1 MDSMSLPPASPGSPT
16 GPPAGSRAGSRASAV
31 ETGRDDDGGRHHGEY
46 KVSGGKLVV
55 ADFDVVA
62 GALANVS
69 VSGDF
74 FLEPDEALL
83 EINHALT
90 GLPADAGAAEI
101 AAAVES
107 ALPSDAVL
115 FGFSTD
121 AVAVAVRRGLAKATG
136 WTDHHWNIIA
146 PSVLPTHVNVALDE
160 VLTEEV
166 GAGRRNPTLRFW
178 DWEEPSVVIGSFQ
191 SVRNELHPEGVAR
204 HGISV
209 VRRISGGGAM
219 FMEAGNCI
227 TYSLYLPQTLVDG
240 ISFADSYAFLDA
252 WVLAALEKV
261 GINAFYVPLNDIAT
275 EQGKIGGA
283 AQKRL
288 ANGGM
293 LHHVTMSYDIDAD
306 KMVEVLRIGKEKL
319 SDKGTTSAKKR
330 VDPLRRQTGLARGE
344 IVAAMMEVFT
354 ERYAATASELTPAE
368 LDAAHRRVESKFGT
382 AEWLHRVP

>member
-1 MDSMSLPPASPGSPT
+1 MTATPFAAEDRPRS
-16 GPPAGSRAGSRASAV
+16 
-31 ETGRDDDGGRHHGEY
+31 HHGEY
-46 KVSGGKLVV
+46 KVPGGKLVV
-55 ADFDVVA
+55 VDFDVLDGIIA
-62 GALANVS
+62 DVS
-69 VSGDF
+69 LSGDF
-74 FLEPDEALL
+74 FLEPDEALPA
-83 EINHALT
+83 INRALT
-90 GLPADAGAAEI
+90 GLPESTTAEELS
-101 AAAVES
+101 AAVTGS
-107 ALPSDAVL
+107 LPPGAVL
-115 FGFSTD
+115 FGFSAD
-121 AVAVAVRRGLAKATG
+121 AVAVTVRRALAKATS

-146 PSVLPTHVNVALDE
+146 PTVLPTHLNVALDE

-191 SVRNELHPEGVAR
+191 SVRNELDPEGVAR

-252 WVLAALEKV
+252 WVMAALEKIGV
-261 GINAFYVPLNDIAT
+261 TAFYVPLNDIAT
-275 EQGKIGGA
+275 DQGKIGGA

-306 KMVEVLRIGKEKL
+306 KMVDVLRIGKEKL
-319 SDKGTTSAKKR
+319 SDKGTRSAKKR
-330 VDPLRRQTGLARGE
+330 VDPLRRQTGLARTE
-344 IVAAMMEVFT
+344 IIAAMMDVFR
-354 ERYAATASELTPAE
+354 ERYAATPSHLTADELT
-368 LDAAHRRVESKFGT
+368 AATERVAIKFGT
-382 AEWLHRVP
+382 EEWLHRVP

>member
-107 ALPSDAVL
+107 ALPADAVL

>member
-1 MDSMSLPPASPGSPT
+1 MTSTPLDRG
-16 GPPAGSRAGSRASAV
+16 AGRGA
-31 ETGRDDDGGRHHGEY
+31 DDGRHHGEY
-46 KVSGGKLVV
+46 KVPGGKLVV
-55 ADFDVVA
+55 ADLRVVD
-62 GALANVS
+62 GVLADVS

-83 EINHALT
+83 SINRALT
-90 GLPADAGAAEI
+90 GMPADSGAADL
-101 AAAVES
+101 AAVVTA
-107 ALPSDAVL
+107 ALPGGAVL
-115 FGFSTD
+115 FGFSAD
-121 AVAVAVRRGLAKATG
+121 AVAVAVRRALAKATA
-136 WTDHHWNIIA
+136 WSDHHWNIIG
-146 PSVLPTHVNVALDE
+146 PTVLPTHLNVALDE

-240 ISFADSYAFLDA
+240 ISFADSYGFLDA
-252 WVLAALEKV
+252 WVMAALERL
-261 GINAFYVPLNDIAT
+261 GISAFYVPLNDIAT
-275 EQGKIGGA
+275 DQGKIGGA

-293 LHHVTMSYDIDAD
+293 LHHVTMSYDMDAE

-319 SDKGTTSAKKR
+319 SDKGTRSAKKR
-330 VDPLRRQTGLARGE
+330 VDPLRRQTGMARTD
-344 IVAAMMEVFT
+344 IVAAMIEVFAD
-354 ERYAATASELTPAE
+354 RYGATSSALTGAELTEAR
-368 LDAAHRRVESKFGT
+368 RRVEAKFGT
-382 AEWLHRVP
+382 DEWLHRVP

>member
-1 MDSMSLPPASPGSPT
+1 MSSLSSTQDPD
-16 GPPAGSRAGSRASAV
+16 AGRL
-31 ETGRDDDGGRHHGEY
+31 HGEF
-46 KVSGGKLVV
+46 KVPGGKLVV
-55 ADFDVVA
+55 VDCRMADGVLTD
-62 GALANVS
+62 VS

-74 FLEPDEALL
+74 FLEPDEALQD
-83 EINHALT
+83 INRALT
-90 GLPADAGAAEI
+90 GLPEDSTPGEL
-101 AAAVES
+101 AAAVTA
-107 ALPSDAVL
+107 ALPADAVL
-115 FGFSTD
+115 FGFSAD
-121 AVAVAVRRGLAKATG
+121 AVAVAVRRALAKASG
-136 WTDHHWNIIA
+136 WLDHQWEVIP
-146 PSVLPTHVNVALDE
+146 PSVLPTQLNVALDE

-191 SVRNELHPEGVAR
+191 SVRNEVDPGGVAR
-204 HGISV
+204 HGITV

-252 WVLAALEKV
+252 WVMAALEKL
-261 GINAFYVPLNDIAT
+261 GITAFYVPLNDIAT

-319 SDKGTTSAKKR
+319 SDKGTRSAKKR
-330 VDPLRRQTGLARGE
+330 VDPLRRQSGLPREA
-344 IVAAMMEVFT
+344 IIKAMQEVFI
-354 ERYAATASELTPAE
+354 ERYGAVESRITDAE
-368 LDAAHRRVESKFGT
+368 LAAARDRVRSKFGT
-382 AEWLHRVP
+382 DEWLYRIP